1 MKRKCF
7 TLIELLVVIAI
18 IAILAAMLLP
28 ALNKARATAHASN
41 CKSNLKQI
49 GSALVQYVD
58 TYEGYLTMSYDG
70 VTGARSGHFQMSP
83 FLGGSNTNP
92 TSANL
97 LVNKVQ
103 QCPSAKWTMF
113 YFYVGSSYGF
123 NVDGG
128 YFGYASVESHL
139 PGGYPKKISKVQFPS
154 RGCAMGDGRLNFAMW
169 NSPVKWLPGTDGGV
183 TQALYAAYQKDIT
196 EDPRLRHNDAMNIL
210 FFDGHVDAR
219 KVYGIECYNAP
230 YGSEYRVLSRGY
242 L

>member
-1 MKRKCF
+1 MKKF

-49 GSALVQYVD
+49 GTALHQYVD

-70 VTGARSGHFQMSP
+70 VTGAKTGHHQMLP
-83 FLGGSNTNP
+83 FLGAGSTVPSSSNIV
-92 TSANL
+92 
-97 LVNKVQ
+97 VNKVQ
-103 QCPSAKWTMF
+103 QCPTAKWTMF
-113 YFYVGSSYGF
+113 YYYLGSSYGF
-123 NVDGG
+123 NVDGA
-128 YFGYASVESHL
+128 YFGYFASTAHVTNEANK
-139 PGGYPKKISKVQFPS
+139 PKKISKVQFPS
-154 RGCAMGDGRLNFAMW
+154 RTCAMGDGRLNFAMW
-169 NSPVKWLPGTDGGV
+169 NDTVKWLPGTDGGV
-183 TQALYAAYQKDIT
+183 TNATYKKYQKDVN

-219 KVYGIECYNAP
+219 KVYGIDCYSAP